1 MFMENPYE
9 KSEKLNLNWF
19 DDVIDSAPDAY
30 NVIDRNGIILQTN
43 SKKFVDGKNVY
54 IGASI
59 YPFFLPQFYEN
70 VRETIERVFITAKN
84 DHYELATGT
93 NGIPE
98 VWYMTNLAP
107 IIRNGQVEAVAMY
120 IRNITELKKVQHD
133 LNIMNMELEKR
144 VNERTKTLNEYAQ
157 RLEASE
163 RLNTGLRSA
172 NSQNEVFS
180 VVINNALSAFKADF
194 GGIYVLK
201 DDQLKLAISQETL
214 LLPPNVLRHDDDSI
228 IYKFFLNHK
237 TQYLHVNQYPKSD
250 CEFCSYIKGENAQT
264 LLLVP
269 LKTKEDLV
277 GVLFLAYKDDKF
289 FSSDEEQ
296 LVNVFVEA
304 VGNTLHRTT
313 VMSQLEAAISARQHE
328 LKVLF
333 EIMTIASENDDL
345 EIIFRSSLE
354 KLFSILNFKM
364 GAIHLEEGDQ
374 LIKKCVYR
382 KSIIV
387 DPDWMD
393 HYFFE
398 NKLYEQAIQNKK
410 RYSFTKISEKNL
422 ICLTFPIREKG
433 TNFGLLTLL
442 GNNLDEN
449 DLNHLSLITSFADVV
464 GLVVTNFR
472 QRKKSEELLILEE
485 RQRLARDLH
494 DSVSQSLYG
503 LVISADVSNKL
514 LKLKEYAGLKETLKD
529 IEETALQSLRE
540 MRLMLFEL
548 RPLFFESV
556 GLIGALDL
564 RLNIVE
570 RRTGIETTL
579 KSDGIEL
586 ISSPLDL
593 EIYGIATEALNNS
606 LKHSKAQHINIEIF
620 ALESGVFLQIND
632 DGIGFDHQQSEYGG
646 LGFSSMKE
654 RAQRIGGKLAI
665 NSQSG
670 KGTNISLTVPFKQKE
685 ENEVT

>member
-1 MFMENPYE
+1 VENPYE

-19 DDVIDSAPDAY
+19 DDVIDSAPDVY

-43 SKKFVDGKNVY
+43 SKNIVDGKNTF

-70 VRETIERVFITAKN
+70 VHETIEKVFITGKN
-84 DHYELATGT
+84 GHYELATGS

-107 IIRNGQVEAVAMY
+107 IIRNGRVEAVAMY
-120 IRNITELKKVQHD
+120 IRNITELKKVQQD
-133 LNIMNMELEKR
+133 LNIINEELERR
-144 VNERTKTLNEYAQ
+144 VDERTRTLHEYAN

-163 RLNTGLRSA
+163 KLNTGLRTA
-172 NSQNEVFS
+172 NSQMEVFS
-180 VVINNALSAFKADF
+180 IVIDNALTAFKADF

-201 DDQLKLAISQETL
+201 DDQLDLAISQETV
-214 LLPPNVLRHDDDSI
+214 LPPPKVLRHDDDSV

-237 TQYLHVNQYPKSD
+237 TQYLHVDQYPKSD
-250 CEFCSYIKGENAQT
+250 CEFCSYIKKENAQT

-269 LKTKEDLV
+269 LKTKEELV
-277 GVLFLAYKDDKF
+277 GVLFLAYKYDKL

-304 VGNTLHRTT
+304 AGNTLHRTA
-313 VMSQLEAAISARQHE
+313 VMSQLEEAISARQHE
-328 LKVLF
+328 LNALF
-333 EIMTIASENDDL
+333 EIMAIASENEDL
-345 EIIFRSSLE
+345 ENIFRFSLE
-354 KLFSILNFKM
+354 KIISILNFKV
-364 GAIHLEEGDQ
+364 GAIHLVEGDQ
-374 LIKKCVYR
+374 LIKKVVYR
-382 KSIIV
+382 KSAIV
-387 DPDWMD
+387 DPNWMD
-393 HYFFE
+393 NYFFE

-410 RYSFTKISEKNL
+410 RYSYTRISEKNL

-433 TNFGLLTLL
+433 TNYGLLTLL
-442 GNNLDEN
+442 NNNMDEN
-449 DLNHLSLITSFADVV
+449 DLNHLSLITSFADVI
-464 GLVVTNFR
+464 GLVVANFR
-472 QRKKSEELLILEE
+472 QRKRSDELLILEE

-503 LVISADVSNKL
+503 LVISADVGNKL
-514 LKLKEYAGLKETLKD
+514 LKLKEYTGLQETLKD

-570 RRTGIETTL
+570 RRTGVDTTL
-579 KSDGIEL
+579 KSEGIEM

-606 LKHSKAQHINIEIF
+606 LKHSKAHHIDIELF
-620 ALESGVFLQIND
+620 ANNSRVHLLITD
-632 DGIGFDHQQSEYGG
+632 DGIGFDLKKSENGG
-646 LGFSSMKE
+646 IGFSSMKE
-654 RAQRIGGKLAI
+654 RANRIGGKLMI
-665 NSQSG
+665 KSQLNE
-670 KGTNISLTVPFKQKE
+670 GTKISLTVPLKRTKGSE
-685 ENEVT
+685 EA

>member
-1 MFMENPYE
+1 MEYPNE

-19 DDVIDSAPDAY
+19 DDVIDSAPDVY

-43 SKKFVDGKNVY
+43 SKNFVDGKNTY

-59 YPFFLPQFYEN
+59 YPFFLPRFYEN

-84 DHYELATGT
+84 DHYELATGA

-144 VNERTKTLNEYAQ
+144 VNERTKTLHEYAN

-163 RLNTGLRSA
+163 KLNTGLRTA
-172 NSQNEVFS
+172 NSQMEVFS
-180 VVINNALSAFKADF
+180 IVMDNALSAFKADF

-201 DDQLKLAISQETL
+201 DDQLALAISRETDL
-214 LLPPNVLRHDDDSI
+214 QPPKVLRHDDDSI

-237 TQYLHVNQYPKSD
+237 IQFLHVNQYPKSD
-250 CEFCSYIKGENAQT
+250 CEFCSYIKEENAQT

-269 LKTKEDLV
+269 LKTKEELV
-277 GVLFLAYKDDKF
+277 GVLFLAYKDDKL

-304 VGNTLHRTT
+304 VGNTLHRTS
-313 VMSQLEAAISARQHE
+313 VMSQLEEAIFARQHE
-328 LKVLF
+328 LNVLF
-333 EIMTIASENDDL
+333 EIMAIASENEDL

-364 GAIHLEEGDQ
+364 GAIHLVEGDQ

-410 RYSFTKISEKNL
+410 RYSFTRIPEKNL

-442 GNNLDEN
+442 GTNLDEN

-472 QRKKSEELLILEE
+472 QRKRSEEILILEE

-503 LVISADVSNKL
+503 LVISADVGNKL
-514 LKLKEYAGLKETLKD
+514 LKLKEYAGLQETLKD

-556 GLIGALDL
+556 GLVGALDL

-570 RRTGIETTL
+570 RRTGIDTTL
-579 KSDGIEL
+579 KSEGIEL

-606 LKHSKAQHINIEIF
+606 LKHSKASRISIELI
-620 ALESGVFLQIND
+620 ANEIEARLQITD
-632 DGIGFDHQQSEYGG
+632 DGIGFDIKKNQSGG
-646 LGFSSMKE
+646 IGFSSMIE
-654 RAQRIGGKLAI
+654 RAKRIGGKLEI
-665 NSQSG
+665 KSYVNN
-670 KGTNISLTVPFKQKE
+670 GTKIRLTVPLKQIRGKE
-685 ENEVT
+685 EA